1 MTDIDVTVLP
11 YDRILA
17 FGDSITEAGGG
28 SHEWTTEPAVGP
40 GWFARLTRSGQ
51 GGERHLEFVNR
62 GVGGN
67 RVPDL
72 LDRLDADV
80 IAAEPTLVIVYI
92 GINDVWHFRDGQG
105 TPEDE
110 YRHGLH
116 EVVTRL
122 LGAGLRVLLCT
133 PTVIGE
139 QIEGANAQD
148 AMLTTYTQISRDI
161 AATTDVP
168 MCDLHAAFRA
178 ELARVNTDDAPD
190 GILTTDGV
198 HLSEAGNAL
207 VAATIG
213 AAIGLTA

>member
-1 MTDIDVTVLP
+1 MTDIDATVLP

-17 FGDSITEAGGG
+17 LGDSITEAAGG
-28 SHEWTTEPAVGP
+28 SREWTTEPAVGP
-40 GWFARLTRSGQ
+40 GWFARLTRAGQ

-62 GVGGN
+62 GVGGD

-72 LDRLDADV
+72 LARLDADV

-92 GINDVWHFRDGQG
+92 GINDVWHFRDGRG

-110 YRHGLH
+110 YRYGLR
-116 EVVTRL
+116 EVVNRL

-139 QIEGANAQD
+139 QVEGTNAQD
-148 AMLTTYTQISRDI
+148 AMLTTYTQISRD
-161 AATTDVP
+161 AAAEAAVP
-168 MCDLHAAFRA
+168 LCDLHAAFRA
-178 ELARVNTDDAPD
+178 ELARVNTDDAAD
-190 GILTTDGV
+190 GMLTTDGV
-198 HLSEAGNAL
+198 HLSDAGNAL

-213 AAIGLTA
+213 AAIGLL

>member
-17 FGDSITEAGGG
+17 LGDSITEAAGG
-28 SHEWTTEPAVGP
+28 SREWTTDPAVGP
-40 GWFARLTRSGQ
+40 GWFAQLTRAGQ
-51 GGERHLEFVNR
+51 GGDRHLEFVNR

-72 LDRLDADV
+72 LARLDEDV
-80 IAAEPTLVIVYI
+80 LAAEPTLVILYI
-92 GINDVWHFRDGQG
+92 GINDVWHFRDGRG

-110 YRHGLH
+110 YRYGLQ
-116 EVVTRL
+116 EIVNRL

-139 QIEGANAQD
+139 QLEGTNAQD
-148 AMLTTYTQISRDI
+148 AMLTTYTQISRDV
-161 AATTDVP
+161 AAAADVP
-168 MCDLHAAFRA
+168 LCDLHAAFRA
-178 ELARVNTDDAPD
+178 ELARINTDDAAD
-190 GILTTDGV
+190 GVLTTDGV

-213 AAIGLTA
+213 AAIGLA

>member
-17 FGDSITEAGGG
+17 LGDSITEAGGG
-28 SHEWTTEPAVGP
+28 SRAWTTEPAVGP

-72 LDRLDADV
+72 LARLDADV
-80 IAAEPTLVIVYI
+80 IAAEPTLVLVYI
-92 GINDVWHFRDGQG
+92 GINDVWHWRDGRG

-110 YRHGLH
+110 YRDGLRD
-116 EVVTRL
+116 VVDRL
-122 LGAGLRVLLCT
+122 LAAGLRVLLCT

-139 QIEGANAQD
+139 KIEGANAQD
-148 AMLTTYTQISRDI
+148 AMLTTYTQISRDV
-161 AATTDVP
+161 AAAADVP
-168 MCDLHAAFRA
+168 LCDLHAAFRA
-178 ELARVNTDDAPD
+178 ELARVNPDGAPD
-190 GILTTDGV
+190 GVLTTDGV
-198 HLSEAGNAL
+198 HLSDAGNAL
-207 VAATIG
+207 VASTIG
-213 AAIGLTA
+213 AAIGLS